1 MILPD
6 IGTIMKLVHIIEEG
20 SFAWIYVY
28 EFVCSLDEI
37 TCRIQ
42 YHLPDPLEPTQTVNV
57 IIKVLE
63 MIRKILPLIALIQL
77 PV

>member
-6 IGTIMKLVHIIEEG
+6 IGTIMKLVHIVEEG

-28 EFVCSLDEI
+28 EFVCSLDEM

-42 YHLPDPLEPTQTVNV
+42 YRLPDPLEPTQTVNV